1 LCLLLSACRQTNS
14 PLPLPDSIES
24 LCLGVPPQ
32 TTRIFKLPSISGVR
46 SDQLVT
52 EKELHVDVAAL
63 GRVAASPAHEGYE
76 PQTDEDGVR
85 LYVTEDGGGVLVWWR
100 TKPVLLHY
108 APVDTPQKHAKADVF
123 GAAVADGPPT
133 AAGRL
138 VYLLERPTGSAQAP
152 EWRAFVVQD
161 AEHVCT

>member
-1 LCLLLSACRQTNS
+1 
-14 PLPLPDSIES
+14 
-24 LCLGVPPQ
+24 VPAH

-63 GRVAASPAHEGYE
+63 GRVAVSPAHEGYE

-100 TKPVLLHY
+100 TKPVLPHY
-108 APVDTPQKHAKADVF
+108 TTLDAAQKHAKADVY

-133 AAGRL
+133 SAGRL
-138 VYLLERPTGSAQAP
+138 VYLLERPAGSTQPP

-161 AEHVCT
+161 SEHVCT